1 MTAHGYTNMS
11 AVNRSLLAEAI
22 RQLRKNVAA
31 MIGLTILLILAFVA
45 IFANLIAPH
54 DPIKLDLLNP
64 LQPPLS
70 QGHILGTDDLGR
82 DVLSRLIHGSRTS
95 LVVGFIVVGIA
106 GSIGVTLGAISG
118 YFGGAIDMVIMRIVD
133 LLFAFPFLILA
144 LAFVA
149 ILGPSLTNM
158 MLALGLVSWI
168 GYARLVRAVVLSL
181 REMTFVVAARALG
194 ASDMRIL
201 TRHILPN
208 VVGIVVVQATFGVAQ
223 AILAAAALSFL
234 GMGVQPPNAEWGN
247 MLTKMREFMRI
258 RPVLVIA
265 PGLMIMIT
273 VLSLNFV
280 GDALRDTLDPYMRL

>member
-118 YFGGAIDMVIMRIVD
+118 YFGGAVDMVIMRIVD